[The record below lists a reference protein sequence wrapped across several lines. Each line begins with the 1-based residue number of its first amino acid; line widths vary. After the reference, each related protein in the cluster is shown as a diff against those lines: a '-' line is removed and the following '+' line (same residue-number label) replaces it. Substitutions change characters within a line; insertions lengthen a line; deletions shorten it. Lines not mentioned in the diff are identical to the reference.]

1 MSYSPYR
8 HWSPTGTQV
17 THELL
22 IDNIALHPTPEG
34 LMLSLMPAGVMP
46 RVSAWLIDFAI
57 RLAIMVVLGM
67 ITAFFGTAGTGI
79 LAIGYF
85 LVTWLYPV
93 FFEVYRRG
101 MTPGK
106 KAQGIYVCHD
116 DGTPIS
122 LQSSMIRNLL
132 RVADF
137 LPIGFAA
144 GALTVLFTKRSQ
156 RIGDLVA
163 GTLVVYQQ
171 QNDIEKLYKSVYGLL
186 ASQPV
191 SQPPENTNANAASS
205 HSVPH
210 ISAPTTLPNSSK
222 MPDVQTQFDP
232 ASPLFFYPIQ
242 LNEQQ
247 ALVAFSE
254 RLAFLSVARQQE
266 IAMAL
271 APLVT
276 VKQSSPQAKKEGITA
291 AVLQKAQ
298 MIQGAAR

>member
-1 MSYSPYR
+1 
-8 HWSPTGTQV
+8 
-17 THELL
+17 
-22 IDNIALHPTPEG
+22 
-34 LMLSLMPAGVMP
+34 MLSLMPAGVMP

-57 RLAIMVVLGM
+57 RMAVMVVLGI
-67 ITAFFGTAGTGI
+67 ITALFGTAGSGI

-85 LVTWLYPV
+85 LITWLYPV
-93 FFEVYRRG
+93 FFEVYRQG

-144 GALTVLFTKRSQ
+144 GALTVLFTQRSQ

-163 GTLVVYQQ
+163 GTLVVYKQQ
-171 QNDIEKLYKSVYGLL
+171 DDIGKLYKSVYGLL
-186 ASQPV
+186 ATQPMT
-191 SQPPENTNANAASS
+191 PEPTAAQTLQSTSHNAAT
-205 HSVPH
+205 
-210 ISAPTTLPNSSK
+210 AATLEQTLPSSI
-222 MPDVQTQFDP
+222 QSASTQAPFDP
-232 ASPLFFYPIQ
+232 ASPLFFYPIE

-266 IAMAL
+266 IAISL

>member
-1 MSYSPYR
+1 MSFLPQ
-8 HWSPTGTQV
+8 PQV
-17 THELL
+17 GATEHHAAKDELNDAL
-22 IDNIALHPTPEG
+22 IDNIAQHPTPEG

-57 RLAIMVVLGM
+57 RMAVMVVLG
-67 ITAFFGTAGTGI
+67 IVSALFGTAGSGI

-85 LVTWLYPV
+85 LITWLYPV
-93 FFEVYRRG
+93 FFEVYRQG

-106 KAQGIYVCHD
+106 KSQGIYVCHD

-122 LQSSMIRNLL
+122 LSSSMIRNLL

-144 GALTVLFTKRSQ
+144 GALTVLFSKRSQ

-163 GTLVVYQQ
+163 GTLVVYNQQ
-171 QNDIEKLYKSVYGLL
+171 DDIGKLYNSVFGLL
-186 ASQPV
+186 ASQPILESASAV
-191 SQPPENTNANAASS
+191 PNAPA
-205 HSVPH
+205 
-210 ISAPTTLPNSSK
+210 L
-222 MPDVQTQFDP
+222 FDP

-254 RLAFLSVARQQE
+254 RLAFLSEARQQE
-266 IAMAL
+266 IAQVL
-271 APLVT
+271 APLV
-276 VKQSSPQAKKEGITA
+276 KLKHSSPPDNPQAVAA
-291 AVLQKAQ
+291 AVLHKSQ
-298 MIQGAAR
+298 MIQGAAP

>member
-1 MSYSPYR
+1 
-8 HWSPTGTQV
+8 
-17 THELL
+17 
-22 IDNIALHPTPEG
+22 
-34 LMLSLMPAGVMP
+34 MLSLMPAGVMP

-57 RLAIMVVLGM
+57 RMAVMVVLGI
-67 ITAFFGTAGTGI
+67 ITALFGTAGSGI

-85 LVTWLYPV
+85 LITWLYPV
-93 FFEVYRRG
+93 FFEVYRQG

-144 GALTVLFTKRSQ
+144 GALTVLFTQRSQ

-163 GTLVVYQQ
+163 GTLVVYKQQ
-171 QNDIEKLYKSVYGLL
+171 DDIGKLYKSVYGLL
-186 ASQPV
+186 ATQPMT
-191 SQPPENTNANAASS
+191 PAPEPTAAQTLPSPS
-205 HSVPH
+205 HS
-210 ISAPTTLPNSSK
+210 AATAATLEQTLPTPIQSASIQV
-222 MPDVQTQFDP
+222 PFDP
-232 ASPLFFYPIQ
+232 ASPLFFYPIE

-266 IAMAL
+266 IAISL